1 VVQFFYSF
9 FSFHGF
15 GSCTIFL
22 YVDKFLWLVHSGVA
36 GAFALYVQL
45 ESCVQIFRVAC
56 VETVSFAQDDVDVVG
71 HCRVRSSVKT
81 SVLVWFWIYAL
92 KG

>member
-1 VVQFFYSF
+1 
-9 FSFHGF
+9 
-15 GSCTIFL
+15 
-22 YVDKFLWLVHSGVA
+22 
-36 GAFALYVQL
+36 VQL

>member
-1 VVQFFYSF
+1 
-9 FSFHGF
+9 
-15 GSCTIFL
+15 
-22 YVDKFLWLVHSGVA
+22 
-36 GAFALYVQL
+36 VQL

-71 HCRVRSSVKT
+71 HFRVRSSVKT